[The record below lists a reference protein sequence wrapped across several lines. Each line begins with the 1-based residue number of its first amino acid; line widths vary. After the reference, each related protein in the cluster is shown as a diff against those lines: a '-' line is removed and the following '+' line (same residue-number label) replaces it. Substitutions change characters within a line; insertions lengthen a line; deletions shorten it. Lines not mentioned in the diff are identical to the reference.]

1 MHQIFLSAFSNSI
14 MIKKEEAKWITFFG
28 ALFFGWEEAE
38 ERSLTLLSSEL
49 LK

>member
-28 ALFFGWEEAE
+28 ALFLAE
-38 ERSLTLLSSEL
+38 KQRS
-49 LK
+49 